1 MNRRLR
7 AVAAAAL
14 LAATLTG
21 CGDDGPD
28 PANVD
33 KAAAFFADS
42 SGMKLWCG
50 PTTVKAVNAGLNA
63 TSSAAAALDI
73 TKAEASAGLVQAC
86 ASYTG

>member
-1 MNRRLR
+1 MRR
-7 AVAAAAL
+7 AAAAVVL
-14 LAATLTG
+14 LALTLTG

-50 PTTVKAVNAGLNA
+50 PTSVEAVNAGLNA
-63 TSSAAAALDI
+63 MNTAAAVLDI
-73 TKAEASAGLVQAC
+73 TDDEAAAGLVQAC